1 MKIKTQSLSLNCEIE
16 GPAGGAPVLFSNS
29 LAANLSMWQPQAAAL
44 AERYRVVRYDQRG
57 HGGSEVVAA
66 DFPFTAFVDDA
77 IALLDALGL
86 EKVHFVGLS
95 MGGMTALGLALAAP
109 ERLLSITAA
118 NCVARM
124 APPTHPM
131 WDERARTATEQGL
144 AALVPGTLERWFT
157 APTRTARAAELAW
170 VGDMIAATP
179 VAGYVAACRALKT
192 LDCLDEL
199 ARIKVPTLFI
209 AGTQDAGA
217 PLEAMRDMQARV
229 AGARLV
235 VLEAAHVSNLE
246 LPEEF
251 TAALA
256 EFLRAQG

>member
-1 MKIKTQSLSLNCEIE
+1 MKIKTRTLTLNCEIE
-16 GPAGGAPVLFSNS
+16 GPAGGAPLLFSNS
-29 LAANLSMWQPQAAAL
+29 LGANLSMWQPQAAVL

-57 HGGSEVVAA
+57 HGASEVVAGA
-66 DFPFTAFVDDA
+66 FPFTRFVDDA
-77 IALLDALGL
+77 LALLDALGL
-86 EKVHFVGLS
+86 AKVHFVGLS

-118 NCVARM
+118 NCVARV
-124 APPTHPM
+124 APATHPM

-157 APTRTARAAELAW
+157 APTRAARGAELAW

-179 VAGYVAACRALKT
+179 VAGYVAACGALKT
-192 LDCLDEL
+192 LDYLDQL
-199 ARIKVPTLFI
+199 ARITVPTLFI

-229 AGARLV
+229 PGARLV
-235 VLEAAHVSNLE
+235 ELEAAHVSNLE
-246 LPEEF
+246 QPEAF
-251 TAALA
+251 TAALSD
-256 EFLRAQG
+256 FLRSHG